1 MALVGSSGNNYPNI
15 YYNVTRLTVANV
27 VYVKLCPTSLKPHKS
42 HKKRDL
48 RSFIDQLKLKQH
60 LTFV

>member
-27 VYVKLCPTSLKPHKS
+27 VYVPTSLKPHKS
-42 HKKRDL
+42 HKTRDL

-60 LTFV
+60 LAFV